1 MKPSSAKAKG
11 RRFQQRIRDDI
22 LDRFKS
28 ELELDDVRST
38 SMGAPGEDIQLSPK
52 ARSILPISIE
62 CKSVKAVA
70 AARFYD
76 QAQERSFGKMPV
88 VVFKENHGEP
98 LAIVAWEH
106 LLDLLELRYRSVE
119 LVELYMRQINGKK
132 EEEC

>member
-38 SMGAPGEDIQLSPK
+38 SMGAPGEDIMLSPK
-52 ARSILPISIE
+52 ARSILPITIE
-62 CKSVKAVA
+62 CKSVKSVA
-70 AARFYD
+70 AARYYD
-76 QAQERSFGKMPV
+76 QAAARTIGRMPV
-88 VVFKENHGEP
+88 AVFKEDHGEP

-106 LLDLLELRYRSVE
+106 LLDLLELRHRSVE
-119 LVELYMRQINGKK
+119 LMQLYMRRINEEK
-132 EEEC
+132 EGEC